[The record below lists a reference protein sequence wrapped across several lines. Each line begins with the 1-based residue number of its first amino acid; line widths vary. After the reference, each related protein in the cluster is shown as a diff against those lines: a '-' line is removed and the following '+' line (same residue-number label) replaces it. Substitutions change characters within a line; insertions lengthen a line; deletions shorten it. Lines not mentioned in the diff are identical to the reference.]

1 VTAIM
6 LMPCRIA
13 LAAAIAAAGAAALI
27 SPPPQRELTTRL
39 QAQAGKR
46 DDPRRRKTPEL
57 FDEVKGPGITLRQKP
72 EVMAPAGGWPQL
84 KAAVHNG
91 ADAVYFGLSTFSARA
106 RATNFDPGA
115 ELDEVIAYLRENEVK
130 GYVALNTLAFDKELD
145 EIERLLR
152 RCSEAGVD
160 AVIVQDVGVMALAR
174 EVAPE
179 LPIHAST
186 QQSISSADG
195 AEFARERGATRV
207 VVGRELSTQ
216 EIASVA
222 RGTSAEVE
230 AFVHGA
236 LCISWSGQCLSSEAW
251 GGRSANRGQCAQAC
265 RLPYAVVV
273 DGQTRPGLQYAL
285 SPGDLCGL
293 DDVPELIQAGVSCFK
308 IEGRLK
314 DERYVAATT
323 RAYREAI
330 DAVWDHST
338 GDETVT
344 RSDLRQVFA
353 RGQDSERDGLTPGF
367 LRGPKHQSLVVGN
380 APRHRGVLAG
390 RVVEVYPR
398 ENLEIVVEPSA
409 AMESKPA
416 WKSNFGLLT
425 HWSISTQAQAG
436 RRRRDRL
443 RAGPRAGRGRRFTV
457 RRRRLVRWPRPPDL
471 RP

>member
-1 VTAIM
+1 M

-13 LAAAIAAAGAAALI
+13 LAAAIAAAGAAALM
-27 SPPPQRELTTRL
+27 SPLPQRTRTTRL
-39 QAQAGKR
+39 QARAPKQ

-57 FDEVKGPGITLRQKP
+57 FEDVKGPSITLRKKP

-115 ELDEVIAYLRENEVK
+115 ELDEVISYLREHEVK
-130 GYVALNTLAFDKELD
+130 GYVALNTLAFDRELD

-152 RCSEAGVD
+152 RCAEAGVD

-273 DGQTRPGLQYAL
+273 DGSREEGLQYAL

-330 DAVWDHST
+330 DAVWDST
-338 GDETVT
+338 DENTVT

-409 AMESKPA
+409 AMESKPV
-416 WKSNFGLLT
+416 WESNVGRPT
-425 HWSISTQAQAG
+425 PSTSHFHTGSSGATAS
-436 RRRRDRL
+436 
-443 RAGPRAGRGRRFTV
+443 
-457 RRRRLVRWPRPPDL
+457 
-471 RP
+471 

>member
-1 VTAIM
+1 M
-6 LMPCRIA
+6 KRIWLLSGA
-13 LAAAIAAAGAAALI
+13 VAAAL
-27 SPPPQRELTTRL
+27 PPPLRQGARTTRR
-39 QAQAGKR
+39 QAQAVKQ

-57 FDEVKGPGITLRQKP
+57 FDEVQGPGIHLKNKP

-84 KAAVHNG
+84 RAAVHNG

-115 ELDEVIAYLRENEVK
+115 ELDEVIAFLREHEVK
-130 GYVALNTLAFDKELD
+130 GYVALNTLAFDRELD

-152 RCSEAGVD
+152 LCSEAGVD

-265 RLPYAVVV
+265 RLPYGVIV
-273 DGQTRPGLQYAL
+273 DGQVSEGLQYAL

-293 DDVPELIQAGVSCFK
+293 DDVPELIEAGVSCFK

-330 DAVWDHST
+330 DAVWDST
-338 GDETVT
+338 EENTVS
-344 RSDLRQVFA
+344 RNELRQVFA
-353 RGQDSERDGLTPGF
+353 RGQDSERDGLTAGF

-390 RVVEVYPR
+390 RIVEVYPKKSG
-398 ENLEIVVEPSA
+398 LEVVVEPSA
-409 AMESKPA
+409 AVELKPV
-416 WKSNFGLLT
+416 WKSNSGAPRHRRDVVPVTASARWHLAHGL
-425 HWSISTQAQAG
+425 ISTQAKTG
-436 RRRRDRL
+436 RRRRYRL
-443 RAGPRAGRGRRFTV
+443 RAESRAGRSGRFTV
-457 RRRRLVRWPRPPDL
+457 RRRSTQ
-471 RP
+471 

>member
-1 VTAIM
+1 M
-6 LMPCRIA
+6 
-13 LAAAIAAAGAAALI
+13 
-27 SPPPQRELTTRL
+27 
-39 QAQAGKR
+39 
-46 DDPRRRKTPEL
+46 
-57 FDEVKGPGITLRQKP
+57 
-72 EVMAPAGGWPQL
+72 
-84 KAAVHNG
+84 
-91 ADAVYFGLSTFSARA
+91 
-106 RATNFDPGA
+106 
-115 ELDEVIAYLRENEVK
+115 
-130 GYVALNTLAFDKELD
+130 ALNTLAFDRELD

-195 AEFARERGATRV
+195 AEFARERALPRV

-273 DGQTRPGLQYAL
+273 DGQEEGLQYAL

-330 DAVWDHST
+330 DAVWDST
-338 GDETVT
+338 DENTVT
-344 RSDLRQVFA
+344 RNDLRQVFA

-390 RVVEVYPR
+390 SRCGGLPQEVWIGVGRGALRGHGVETCV
-398 ENLEIVVEPSA
+398 EIKRRACRPNSRIDFHTGSSGA
-409 AMESKPA
+409 TAS
-416 WKSNFGLLT
+416 S
-425 HWSISTQAQAG
+425 STAG
-436 RRRRDRL
+436 RTTRRTKWVVRCTTSTTFNQMVCKIDLRQRRTTKPWLSEGALLWRTSDALVDAKLKRL
-443 RAGPRAGRGRRFTV
+443 ASSATVKRTSVGRGRLGT
-457 RRRRLVRWPRPPDL
+457 RRSADRDN
-471 RP
+471 